1 MKKNIDIWKP
11 IEFNE
16 KWKNTNTSE
25 LDNLLPSWWQRKK
38 VLTPKSREYSVF
50 LERLKRRHA
59 IETGIIENL
68 YDLDRGVTE
77 TLIQK
82 GFDEILVERNDTNI
96 STSKLMD
103 HLSDQSKA
111 IDFIFDIVKEERPL
125 TKNIIKQL
133 HQLVTQ
139 SQEYVDALD
148 PQGKTIQVKLCKGEF
163 KEHENNPQRKDGKK
177 YVYCPPL
184 QVDSEMDKLIK
195 IYCELENENIYHHVI
210 ISAWFHHAF
219 SIIHP
224 FQDGNGRVA
233 RLLSSLI
240 LIKKELFP
248 FTVNRDERKQYLD
261 ALECADNGDPNDL
274 VSFFS
279 KNQKH
284 NIEKA
289 LNLEQKTPK
298 TSISEMGR
306 LLSQKATSWKKS
318 LEDTKKKQINHN
330 RKEIFDYCHEIVEK
344 VYNEL
349 KKTTSKEIDIFF
361 EECVPNGSD
370 EKDYYFVKDIIQ
382 YARKHEYFV
391 NRNLPKGWFKLSI
404 ALCQDR
410 KQIIREYQII
420 ISIHHYGY
428 GDNTMA
434 VSTFL
439 RTTEKEENNN
449 KGITE
454 PLEVE
459 PYTISLED
467 NKTIDKNK
475 RKENFQHFVQETL
488 TIGLAQ
494 IMDDIP
500 SM

>member
-25 LDNLLPSWWQRKK
+25 LDNLLPSWWRRKK
-38 VLTPKSREYSVF
+38 VLTPNSREYSVF
-50 LERLKRRHA
+50 LERLKRQHA

-68 YDLDRGVTE
+68 YHLDRGVTE

-103 HLSDQSKA
+103 HLSDQSNA
-111 IDFIFDIVKEERPL
+111 INFIFDIVKEERPL

-148 PQGKTIQVKLCKGEF
+148 PQGKTIQVKLDKGEF

-210 ISAWFHHAF
+210 IAAWFHHAF

-274 VSFFS
+274 VNLFS
-279 KNQKH
+279 KNQKR

-289 LNLEQKTPK
+289 LNLKPLLEKI
-298 TSISEMGR
+298 SISKATEI
-306 LLSQKATSWKKS
+306 LSEKITSWKA
-318 LEDTKKKQINHN
+318 TKNKQINN
-330 RKEIFDYCHEIVEK
+330 NADIIFKYCFDSVKEIEKEIKEKIRKNIAKVYFADCPISNEGECFYFYYEEIVD
-344 VYNEL
+344 YA
-349 KKTTSKEIDIFF
+349 KEH
-361 EECVPNGSD
+361 N
-370 EKDYYFVKDIIQ
+370 YYF
-382 YARKHEYFV
+382 
-391 NRNLPKGWFKLSI
+391 NSNLPRGWIRLSI
-404 ALCQDR
+404 VLSNKRQ
-410 KQIIREYQII
+410 YQIV

-428 GDNTMA
+428 DDNTMA
-434 VSTFL
+434 VGAFL

-467 NKTIDKNK
+467 SKTID
-475 RKENFQHFVQETL
+475 RTKENLQHFVQDTL

-494 IMDDIP
+494 IIDDIP